1 MRNLQIQIQIGIA
14 QLEFEPRAKSNAKAN
29 AKRRFACCCFLF
41 FVFSHSFCALSHT
54 LSEFVAF
61 TQTHIHT
68 SARTAVGFS
77 ASVCVCLY
85 VRYVACFIL

>member
-41 FVFSHSFCALSHT
+41 FVFSHSLCALSHT

-61 TQTHIHT
+61 THT
-68 SARTAVGFS
+68 YTQVHALQSVFLH
-77 ASVCVCLY
+77 VCVFVRTVRCLFY
-85 VRYVACFIL
+85 P